1 MTPADATVDWLIV
14 GAGSAGCVLAARLAD
29 LPTGRVLLLEAGGA
43 PPAAA
48 EGSESSSFFDVLD
61 TPAMLWDDLRLRR
74 RSGSAPVAYP
84 RGRVLGGC
92 SAVNA
97 MVALAGGP
105 FAHDP
110 AAQRHRIPIE
120 TVGAAEL
127 GPVDRA
133 LLAADADAVPAPL
146 NRRNGRRVSAFD
158 AYLGDGG
165 AQRVGGNLEIRTDA
179 EVARVLFD
187 GVRATGVELVT
198 GEQIRAR
205 RVVLSAGAL
214 GSPVL
219 LLRSGVRVAG
229 LGEGLADHPAA
240 AITLELRA
248 DIAADPASNVC
259 GALLARSDAQ
269 VLSMN
274 HLGHRAPGYAMLL
287 TAVMRPRS
295 RGRIVLSAPDA
306 EPDIDLALLSDPH
319 DRVAMVDAV
328 AATLELLGTDAFVGI
343 VESAFIDDHGTT
355 IDALFDSAGA
365 VSRRSVEEWVIDHL
379 GDYVHASG
387 GCAMGH
393 VVDEEGSVSG
403 YEALYVCDASVFA
416 TIPEV
421 NTHLPT
427 VMLAET
433 MAARWTARGR
443 SPDGAAA

>member
-1 MTPADATVDWLIV
+1 MMSDVAEFDWLIV
-14 GAGSAGCVLAARLAD
+14 GAGSAGCVLAARLAE
-29 LPTGRVLLLEAGGA
+29 LPTNRVLLLEAGGA
-43 PPAAA
+43 SPAAIR
-48 EGSESSSFFDVLD
+48 ESSSFFDVLD
-61 TPAMLWDDLRLRR
+61 APGMLWDDLRLRR
-74 RSGSAPVAYP
+74 RSGAAPVAYP

-92 SAVNA
+92 STVNA

-110 AAQRHRIPIE
+110 AGKRHRIPIE
-120 TVGAAEL
+120 TPDVAEL

-158 AYLGDGG
+158 AYLGDGRPDG
-165 AQRVGGNLEIRTDA
+165 IGGHLEIRA
-179 EVARVLFD
+179 ESEVSRVLFD
-187 GVRATGVELVT
+187 HARAIGVEMVT
-198 GEQIRAR
+198 GEQIHAG
-205 RVVLSAGAL
+205 RVVLAAGAI

-248 DIAADPASNVC
+248 DVAADPASNVC
-259 GALLARSDAQ
+259 GALLSRSGAQ

-319 DRVAMVDAV
+319 DRAAMVDAV
-328 AATLELLGTDAFVGI
+328 TGTLGLLGTEAFVEI
-343 VESAFIDDHGTT
+343 VESAFIDERGTT
-355 IDALFDSAGA
+355 IGVLFDSVGT

-387 GCAMGH
+387 GCAMGR
-393 VVDEEGSVSG
+393 VVDELGAVVG
-403 YEALYVCDASVFA
+403 HEALYVCDASVFA
-416 TIPEV
+416 DIPEV

-427 VMLAET
+427 VMLAES

-443 SPDGAAA
+443 SPDEVTA

>member
-1 MTPADATVDWLIV
+1 MMSDVAEFDWLIV
-14 GAGSAGCVLAARLAD
+14 GAGSAGCVLAARLAE
-29 LPTGRVLLLEAGGA
+29 LPTNRVLLLEAGGA
-43 PPAAA
+43 PPA
-48 EGSESSSFFDVLD
+48 SIRESSSFFDVLD
-61 TPAMLWDDLRLRR
+61 APGMLWDDLRLRR
-74 RSGSAPVAYP
+74 RSGAAPVAYP

-92 SAVNA
+92 STVNA

-110 AAQRHRIPIE
+110 AGTRHRIPIE
-120 TVGAAEL
+120 TPDVAEL

-158 AYLGDGG
+158 AYLGD
-165 AQRVGGNLEIRTDA
+165 VGPDGIDGHLEIRAEA
-179 EVARVLFD
+179 EVSRVLFD
-187 GVRATGVELVT
+187 HARAIGVELVT
-198 GEQIRAR
+198 GEQIHAS
-205 RVVLSAGAL
+205 RVVLAAGAI

-248 DIAADPASNVC
+248 DVAADPASNVC
-259 GALLARSDAQ
+259 GALLSRSGAQ

-319 DRVAMVDAV
+319 DRAAMVDAV
-328 AATLELLGTDAFVGI
+328 TGTLGLLGTDAFVDI
-343 VESAFIDDHGTT
+343 VESAFIDERGTT
-355 IDALFDSAGA
+355 IGALFDSAGT

-387 GCAMGH
+387 GCAMGR
-393 VVDEEGSVSG
+393 VVDELGAVSG
-403 YEALYVCDASVFA
+403 HEALYVCDASVFA
-416 TIPEV
+416 DIPEV

-427 VMLAET
+427 VMLAES

-443 SPDGAAA
+443 SPDGVTA